1 MVDMTYVALKPLR
14 IGGQRR
20 EPGELVPE
28 AATWPRVSAWIDTG
42 RITAVAKSSVD
53 PEALKAAEDAFAAR
67 IKAKQEADE
76 SAKGETEVE
85 SEAVVEPNPAYQSNA
100 VPEDEEAPA
109 DGEGE
114 EESEDESED
123 EDHEVETFA
132 TGTGW
137 YEIPGADKKMRRDEA
152 IEYLAGLEDDEE

>member
-28 AATWPRVSAWIDTG
+28 AATWPRVSAWIDMG
-42 RITAVAKSSVD
+42 RITVVPKSTID
-53 PEALKAAEDAFAAR
+53 PDALKAAEDAFAAR
-67 IKAKQEADE
+67 VQAKQEADK
-76 SAKGETEVE
+76 SAKGETEVGT
-85 SEAVVEPNPAYQSNA
+85 EAVVEPNPAYQSNA
-100 VPEDEEAPA
+100 VSEDDEAPA

-114 EESEDESED
+114 D
-123 EDHEVETFA
+123 EDHVVETFA

-152 IEYLAGLEDDEE
+152 VEYLAGLEDDEE